1 MATGNVVAV
10 GRTKVLVMGH
20 SYVHW
25 LERFA
30 ADQDKMPGAG
40 SRTLKFH
47 DCDVAYMGVRGATV
61 DSLRT
66 QAVLREVRR
75 TSPDVVILH
84 VGGNDI
90 DAKSRLSPQL
100 IGMRLY
106 EMARDMIKH
115 AGVLRVI
122 VCQVVRRN
130 RWRHLSY
137 DEGAGRVSDINE
149 FLLAVCDGEKGVSFW
164 KHRGLWQAGSDIFRK
179 DGVHLNDL
187 GNRKLLKSIRG
198 AILLAIRMGR
208 H

>member
-1 MATGNVVAV
+1 MCTHKGVPF
-10 GRTKVLVMGH
+10 RLSFYFK
-20 SYVHW
+20 
-25 LERFA
+25 RFA
-30 ADQDKMPGAG
+30 ADQEKMPG
-40 SRTLKFH
+40 SRSLRLH

-66 QAVLREVRR
+66 QAVLCEVRP
-75 TSPDVVILH
+75 TSPDVVIIH

-130 RWRHLSY
+130 RRRHLS
-137 DEGAGRVSDINE
+137 
-149 FLLAVCDGEKGVSFW
+149 
-164 KHRGLWQAGSDIFRK
+164 
-179 DGVHLNDL
+179 
-187 GNRKLLKSIRG
+187 
-198 AILLAIRMGR
+198 
-208 H
+208 

>member
-1 MATGNVVAV
+1 
-10 GRTKVLVMGH
+10 
-20 SYVHW
+20 
-25 LERFA
+25 
-30 ADQDKMPGAG
+30 
-40 SRTLKFH
+40 
-47 DCDVAYMGVRGATV
+47 
-61 DSLRT
+61 
-66 QAVLREVRR
+66 
-75 TSPDVVILH
+75 
-84 VGGNDI
+84 
-90 DAKSRLSPQL
+90 
-100 IGMRLY
+100 MRLY
-106 EMARDMIKH
+106 EMARYMIKH
-115 AGVLRVI
+115 AGVLRLI

-137 DEGAGRVSDINE
+137 DINE